1 MIKFSFGNGE
11 TDNSPEQL
19 EADDFKDLV
28 QWMVDNH
35 SKEKGGNFFCAAMS
49 YGHHDRIKD
58 YPEENYW
65 RLKTHTLPRR
75 ILSMDL
81 DGFEK
86 PEIWTWLRQW
96 IRDLEVNVFWYETSS
111 STLLLPRA
119 RLVFELD
126 RLVNYQEGTVLGSAL
141 QAQIEEAAIEAGHSE
156 QAINFDISVYRGSQ
170 PVYLPVFKG
179 KKAFQQM
186 LNEDRI
192 YRITSE
198 APLDVDAVLKAAPE
212 RITRK
217 QKRAVNKAWGSYS
230 ISEQQQVLDRFK
242 TAKQKWGKALADT
255 NGKPSNLAQEA
266 YEEMLNLGSEWS
278 WCWQFDDDS
287 YKTVINELTKGD
299 LTVEDESPEKV
310 SRESWYKS
318 VMLGARFTPH
328 NDIYN
333 DRFYKDILD
342 WSQTHW
348 CWEVNEGKAESE
360 FESIWD
366 TGLYTLNESNF
377 PLKTL
382 LYLRGQKD
390 RSGNYL
396 SMPKLILVDGSLA
409 DVLGRGILASAKV
422 VPQALPPEIKA
433 GNEAGAKKTAKTLE
447 SLFTCLT
454 LDIEDVKSMEE
465 ATFIIPNLIVRG
477 HLHALIAEANGGK
490 TALMVHQA
498 AKITEQGF
506 DVWYVNADAGP
517 GDLKSHFAH
526 AQIHGYKVIAP
537 DAKRGGSPEQ
547 VVALFKEAANN
558 DVDMSNSV
566 FIMDTLK
573 KFTEVIQKSDAKEFY
588 KLLRK
593 LTVKGAT
600 VILLGHSNKY
610 RGEDGKQV
618 YEGTAD
624 LRNDVDNLI
633 YLNSVKNEGTNRL
646 EITTQPDK
654 IRADFKPRSFF
665 INLSD
670 RSVEEPEEVVQILDK
685 ERQQALKYAKEA
697 IATGINTKVAI
708 AEFIKDK
715 TGLGKNRLLRFLDEF
730 SRGPHSSIYAQIGGG
745 DKNATIY
752 SLQPPTIQ
760 ELNAVLEEAFGDEK

>member
-11 TDNSPEQL
+11 ADNKPEQL

-28 QWMVDNH
+28 QWMVNNH
-35 SKEKGGNFFCAAMS
+35 SEAKGGNFFCAAMS
-49 YGHHDRIKD
+49 YGHHDKIKD
-58 YPEENYW
+58 YPDENYW
-65 RLKTHTLPRR
+65 RLKSHTLPRR

-86 PEIWTWLRQW
+86 PEVWVWLRQW

-111 STLLLPRA
+111 STVLLPRA
-119 RLVFELD
+119 RLVFELKREVD
-126 RLVNYQEGTVLGSAL
+126 YEEGKVLGSAL
-141 QAQIEEAAIEAGHSE
+141 QAHIEEAAIGAGYSE

-170 PVYLPVFKG
+170 PVFLPVFKN
-179 KKAFQQM
+179 KEAFKQM
-186 LNEDRI
+186 LLEDRI
-192 YRITSE
+192 YRETSA
-198 APLDVDAVLKAAPE
+198 APLDVDTVLKVAPE

-230 ISEQQQVLDRFK
+230 INEQQQILDKFK
-242 TAKQKWGKALADT
+242 AAKQKWGKALADT
-255 NGKPSNLAQEA
+255 SGKSNKVAQEA
-266 YEEMLNLGSEWS
+266 YEEMLSLGSEWS

-299 LTVEDESPEKV
+299 LTIEDEGPEKV

-318 VMLGARFTPH
+318 VMLGARFTAY

-333 DRFYKDILD
+333 DKFHKDILD
-342 WSQTHW
+342 WSQAHW
-348 CWEVNEGKAESE
+348 CWEVDEGKAESE
-360 FESIWD
+360 FESVWD

-390 RSGNYL
+390 RNGNYYL
-396 SMPKLILVDGSLA
+396 MPKLILADGSLA
-409 DVLGRGILASAKV
+409 DVLGKSAFIVKNDVTHDVVIQGSSSLATQKQKS
-422 VPQALPPEIKA
+422 
-433 GNEAGAKKTAKTLE
+433 TKTLE

-454 LDIEDVKSMEE
+454 LDTEDVKSMEE

-490 TALMVHQA
+490 TALMIHQA
-498 AKITEQGF
+498 AKIAEQGF
-506 DVWYVNADAGP
+506 DVYYVNADAGP

-654 IRADFKPRSFF
+654 IRADYKPRSFF

-670 RSVEEPEEVVQILDK
+670 RSVEETDEVVQILDK

-697 IATGINTKVAI
+697 IANGTTTKVAI

-715 TGLGKNRLLRFLDEF
+715 TSFGKNRLLRFLDEF
-730 SRGPHSSIYAQIGGG
+730 TRGSHPSIYAQVGGG
-745 DKNATIY
+745 EKNATIY
-752 SLQPPTIQ
+752 SLQPPTFQ
-760 ELNAVLEEAFGDEK
+760 EISAVLEQAFGDAK

>member
-11 TDNSPEQL
+11 FDNSPEQL

-28 QWMVDNH
+28 QWMVENH
-35 SKEKGGNFFCAAMS
+35 SKEKGGNYFCAAMS
-49 YGHHDRIKD
+49 YGHHDKIND
-58 YPEENYW
+58 YSEENHW

-75 ILSMDL
+75 ILSLDL

-86 PEIWTWLRQW
+86 PEVWAWLRQW
-96 IRDLEVNVFWYETSS
+96 VRDQGVNVFWYETSS

-119 RLVFELD
+119 RLVFELEREVD
-126 RLVNYQEGTVLGSAL
+126 YAEGKILGCAL
-141 QAQIEEAAIEAGHSE
+141 QAHIEEAAIEAGYSE
-156 QAINFDISVYRGSQ
+156 QSINFDISVYRGSQ
-170 PVYLPVFKG
+170 PVFLPVFKN
-179 KKAFQQM
+179 KEAFNQM
-186 LNEDRI
+186 LLDDRI
-192 YRITSE
+192 YRITSKV
-198 APLDVDAVLKAAPE
+198 PLDVDEILKTAPE

-217 QKRAVNKAWGSYS
+217 QHRTINKAWGSYS
-230 ISEQQQVLDRFK
+230 ISEQQQILGRFK
-242 TAKQKWGKALADT
+242 AAKQKWGKALADS

-266 YEEMLNLGSEWS
+266 YEEMLSIGSEWS

-299 LTVEDESPEKV
+299 LTIEDEGPLKV

-318 VMLGARFTPH
+318 VMLAARFASH
-328 NDIYN
+328 NDDFS
-333 DRFYKDILD
+333 DRFHKDSLD
-342 WSQTHW
+342 WSQAHW
-348 CWEVNEGKAESE
+348 CWEVDEGKAESE

-366 TGLYTLNESNF
+366 TGLYTLNEANF

-390 RSGNYL
+390 QNGNYYP
-396 SMPKLILVDGSLA
+396 MPKLILADGSLA
-409 DVLGRGILASAKV
+409 DVLGRSMLTSANE

-433 GNEAGAKKTAKTLE
+433 GNETEAKKITKTLE

-454 LDIEDVKSMEE
+454 LDTEDVKSMEE

-490 TALMVHQA
+490 TALMIHQA
-498 AKITEQGF
+498 AKIAEQGF
-506 DVWYVNADAGP
+506 NVWYVNADAGP

-526 AQIHGYKVIAP
+526 AQKHGYKVIAP
-537 DAKRGGSPEQ
+537 DAKQGGSPEK

-558 DVDMSNSV
+558 DVNMSNAV

-654 IRADFKPRSFF
+654 IRADYKPRSFF

-670 RSVEEPEEVVQILDK
+670 RSVEEPDEVVQILDK

-697 IATGINTKVAI
+697 IASGTTTKVAI

-715 TGLGKNRLLRFLDEF
+715 TSLGKNRLLRFLDEF
-730 SRGPHSSIYAQIGGG
+730 TRGPHPSIYAQVGGG
-745 DKNATIY
+745 EKNATIY

-760 ELNAVLEEAFGDEK
+760 GLNAVLEEAFGDEK

>member
-11 TDNSPEQL
+11 SDNKPEQL
-19 EADDFKDLV
+19 EAEDFKDLV

-35 SKEKGGNFFCAAMS
+35 SKEKGGNYFCAAMS
-49 YGHHDRIKD
+49 YGHHDKIND
-58 YPEENYW
+58 YPEQNYW
-65 RLKTHTLPRR
+65 RLKTHTLPRS

-86 PEIWTWLRQW
+86 PEVWTWLRQW
-96 IRDLEVNVFWYETSS
+96 IKDLGVNVFWYETSS

-119 RLVFELD
+119 RLVFELEREVD
-126 RLVNYQEGTVLGSAL
+126 YEEGKVLGSAL
-141 QAQIEEAAIEAGHSE
+141 QAHIEEAAIEAGYSE
-156 QAINFDISVYRGSQ
+156 KSITFDTSVYRGCQ
-170 PVYLPVFKG
+170 PIFLPVFKN
-179 KKAFQQM
+179 KASFKEM
-186 LNEDRI
+186 LLGDQI
-192 YRITSE
+192 YRVVSKY
-198 APLDVDAVLKAAPE
+198 PLGVDAVLKAAPE

-217 QKRAVNKAWGSYS
+217 QYRAVNKAWNSYS
-230 ISEQQQVLDRFK
+230 ISEQQQILDRFK
-242 TAKQKWGKALADT
+242 AAKQRWGKALADT
-255 NGKPSNLAQEA
+255 NGKPSILAQEA
-266 YEEMLNLGSEWS
+266 YEEMLSLGSEWS
-278 WCWQFDDDS
+278 WCWQFNDDS

-299 LTVEDESPEKV
+299 LTVEDEGPEKV

-318 VMLGARFTPH
+318 VMLGARFAPH

-333 DRFYKDILD
+333 DKFHNDILG
-342 WSQTHW
+342 WSQAHW
-348 CWEVNEGKAESE
+348 CWEVDEVKAESE

-377 PLKTL
+377 PLRTL

-390 RSGNYL
+390 RSGNYHP
-396 SMPKLILVDGSLA
+396 MPKLVLADGSLA
-409 DVLGRGILASAKV
+409 DVLGRSILDSAKEV
-422 VPQALPPEIKA
+422 SQALPPEVKA
-433 GNEAGAKKTAKTLE
+433 VNETESKKIARTLE

-454 LDIEDVKSMEE
+454 LDTEDVKSMEE

-498 AKITEQGF
+498 AKIAEQGF

-526 AQIHGYKVIAP
+526 AQKYGYKVIAP
-537 DAKRGGSPEQ
+537 DAKQGGSPEQ

-558 DVDMSNSV
+558 EIDMSNAV

-600 VILLGHSNKY
+600 VVLLGHSNKY

-624 LRNDVDNLI
+624 LRKDVDSLI

-654 IRADFKPRSFF
+654 IRADYKPRSFF

-670 RSVEEPEEVVQILDK
+670 RSVEEPDEVVQILDK

-697 IATGINTKVAI
+697 IETGINTKVAI
-708 AEFIKDK
+708 AEFIKEK
-715 TGLGKNRLLRFLDEF
+715 TSLGKNRLLRFLDEF
-730 SRGPHSSIYAQIGGG
+730 SRGPHPSIYAKIGGG
-745 DKNATIY
+745 EKNATIY
-752 SLQPPTIQ
+752 SLQAPTIQ
-760 ELNAVLEEAFGDEK
+760 EINAVLEQAFGDGK